1 MVAIQYG
8 IMHVLLALLALG
20 LLALGIM
27 LMRDPLARIARAI
40 KEHPV
45 SALVLAVP
53 FTALVIHGSTKQV
66 VPTVKGI
73 SLGSPIE
80 TPTEVRLSWQAD
92 EGTEIKTN
100 QRVRVLWRDGYSGG
114 WKVAAEGYG
123 ITNAVISGFFINRDT
138 DWLVE
143 VEGLTNDVEEVTK

>member
-8 IMHVLLALLALG
+8 IMYGCLALLALG
-20 LLALGIM
+20 LLVLGVYAI
-27 LMRDPLARIARAI
+27 REPLSRIASAV
-40 KEHPV
+40 KAHPV
-45 SALVLAVP
+45 AAAVLAIP

-73 SLGSPIE
+73 SLGSPME